1 MRGRSIFQRNY
12 NPTTAFEQVIQLDN
26 VESGIYLVNVSDG
39 INQSTKKIIV
49 K

>member
-1 MRGRSIFQRNY
+1 MRGRSIFQKNY
-12 NPTTAFEQVIQLDN
+12 NPTNVFEQVIQLDN

-39 INQSTKKIIV
+39 VNQTTKKIII